1 MKQPVKFL
9 WLIAFLIMP
18 FVSFPQN
25 WKMQQAKLMTSF
37 SARIDTS
44 NVFPEYPRPQMVRST
59 WMNLNGIWQFQPGA
73 AEDILPTGSLSS
85 KILVPFPVESAISG
99 VMKHYDRLWYKRT
112 FILPAKWSGKRVLLH
127 FGAVDYESEVFVNG
141 QSVGVHTGGYD
152 PFTYDITAKLTGSGP
167 QQLVVRVYDPTDL
180 GGQPRGKQTLHPGG
194 IMYTP
199 VTGIWQSVWLEPVA
213 QTAISDLRMV
223 PNIDNATLKLSVN
236 TVGDAT
242 GLTIVAKVKDKTNI
256 IKTVSGDANSALI
269 ISIPKQK
276 LWTPDSPFLY
286 DMQVKLL
293 KNGSVIDSVNTYFG
307 MRKISVGKVDGFQ
320 KMLLN
325 NKFVFEIGP
334 LDQGFWP
341 DGIYTAPTDSA
352 LRYDLVKM
360 KELGFNMVRKHIKVE
375 PYRWYYWADK
385 LGLMVWQDMPSANSY
400 TDVHPPV
407 DETAYQSELERM
419 VKTHWNSP
427 CIIMWDIFN
436 EAQGQHNTVGLVNN
450 VKSLD
455 PSRLVNQASGGNFEG
470 AGDLLDIHSYPAP
483 ACPTSS
489 TQALACGEYG
499 GIAYGIANHNWGNGF
514 GYVTVS
520 NAIDYLNMYD
530 GFATDL
536 AYSKTNKG
544 LSAAVYTQITD
555 VEVEINGLMTYDRAI
570 VKANV
575 AKLRASNVKTINQKI
590 FLTELLPTSIE
601 SGRTWKY
608 TTADPASNWYDASFN
623 DANWSSGLG
632 GFGTTGTPGAVV
644 RTNWSTSDIWMRQ
657 KFNLGPLSQRVIDNI
672 IFRVHHDEN
681 CEIYINGSLATS
693 LTGFTSGYAIVP
705 LTQRSKALLKAN
717 SENVIAVHC
726 HQTGGGQYI
735 DLGISQF
742 DSEKQQTKAVT
753 KER

>member
-1 MKQPVKFL
+1 MKQLIKYL
-9 WLIAFLIMP
+9 WLTVFLIVP
-18 FVSFPQN
+18 LISFSQD

-37 SARIDTS
+37 SKNIDTA
-44 NVFPEYPRPQMVRST
+44 NVFPEYPRPQMVRT
-59 WMNLNGIWQFQPGA
+59 YWMNLNGIWQFQPGA
-73 AEDILPTGSLSS
+73 SGDPFPTGSLSS

-99 VMKHYDRLWYKRT
+99 VMKHYDRLWYKRS
-112 FILPAKWSGKRVLLH
+112 FSLPAEWAGNKILLH

-152 PFTYDITAKLTGSGP
+152 PFTFDITSQLIGSGP

-180 GGQPRGKQTLHPGG
+180 GGQPRGKQTLHSGG

-199 VTGIWQSVWLEPVA
+199 VTGIWQPVWLEPVP
-213 QTAISDLRMV
+213 QTAIADLKMV
-223 PNIDNATLKLSVN
+223 PDIDNSTLKL
-236 TVGDAT
+236 TLATQGDAN
-242 GLTIVAKVKDKTNI
+242 GLTIVAKVKDGAKIVQTA
-256 IKTVSGDANSALI
+256 KGDANSQLT
-269 ISIPKQK
+269 ISIPRQK
-276 LWTPDSPFLY
+276 LWSPDSPFLY
-286 DMQVKLL
+286 DMQVKLVKDGL
-293 KNGSVIDSVNTYFG
+293 VIDSVGTYFG

-352 LRYDLVKM
+352 LRFDLVKM
-360 KELGFNMVRKHIKVE
+360 KEFGFNMVRKHIKVE

-407 DETAYQSELERM
+407 DEPAYKSELERL
-419 VKTHWNSP
+419 VKTHLNSP

-436 EAQGQHNTVGLVNN
+436 EAQGQNNTAALVKD

-470 AGDLLDIHSYPAP
+470 VGDLLDIHSYPPP

-499 GIAYGIANHNWGNGF
+499 GIAYGITNHNWGNGF

-520 NAIDYLNMYD
+520 NATDYINMYD
-530 GFATDL
+530 RFTTDL
-536 AYSKTNKG
+536 TLYKTNKG

-555 VEVEINGLMTYDRAI
+555 VEVEINGLMTYDRAV
-570 VKANV
+570 VKADV
-575 AKLRASNVKTINQKI
+575 AKLYASNVKAIRNKI
-590 FLTELLPTSIE
+590 FLTDILPTSVE

-608 TTADPASNWYDASFN
+608 TTTTTAPNWYDASYN
-623 DANWSSGLG
+623 DASWKSDVG
-632 GFGTTGTPGAVV
+632 GFGTKGTPGATI
-644 RTNWSTSDIWMRQ
+644 RTTWNTSDIWMRQ
-657 KFNLGPLSQRVIDNI
+657 KFTLGNLNQRMREGLN
-672 IFRVHHDEN
+672 FRIHHDEN
-681 CEIYINGSLATS
+681 CEIYINGILAVSLE
-693 LTGFTSGYAIVP
+693 GFTSDYVIVP
-705 LTQRSKALLKAN
+705 LTQIAKDLLKAN
-717 SENVIAVHC
+717 AENVIAVHC
-726 HQTGGGQYI
+726 HQTGGGQFI
-735 DLGISQF
+735 DVGISLINY
-742 DSEKQQTKAVT
+742 KK
-753 KER
+753 K